1 MTFSKNTIV
10 ALATPPGISGIAVI
24 RISGPNSIEIIDKVF
39 KGKTKINDVKS
50 HTIHYG
56 KIMNENELID
66 FVTISVY
73 KAPNSYTGENVIEIG
88 CHGGISIIEEIIEI
102 LISTGA
108 KPAKPGEFTEQAFL
122 NGKLD
127 LTQIE
132 AVADLIHS
140 QSKIS
145 RASAA
150 RQLSGNLSKR
160 MNDLKDILINAASS
174 LELGFDFAEEDI
186 ELISNE
192 KLIKDLEYV
201 LKYSTELSDDYY
213 TSQIIKDGFHIAIAG
228 KPNAGKS
235 TLFNAILKKERSI
248 VSHIEGTTRD
258 YIEESIIINDI
269 VFKFYDTAGLRET
282 DDSIEIE
289 GIKFSEQILKNA
301 NMIILINDSTKS
313 QDDSRVIYNQLIS
326 NYSDKQVLY
335 IHNKSDVSNIQT
347 TEMVLSAK
355 LGQGIDEL
363 KTHIYNSAKIS
374 INRITDLTI
383 NKRISELLKE
393 IVVFLQKAINSAK
406 SDEDISHL
414 EIAIAYDIRN
424 AIHKFQEITGERYNE
439 DILNNIFQNFC
450 IGK

>member
-10 ALATPPGISGIAVI
+10 ALATPPGVSGIAVI
-24 RISGPNSIEIIDKVF
+24 RLSGSKSIEIIDKVF
-39 KGKTKINDVKS
+39 KGKSKIEEVKS

-66 FVTISVY
+66 FVTISVF
-73 KAPNSYTGENVIEIG
+73 KSPKSYTGEDVIEIS
-88 CHGGISIIEEIIEI
+88 CHGGISVIEEIIEI
-102 LISTGA
+102 LILAGA
-108 KPAKPGEFTEQAFL
+108 NPAKAGEFTERAFL

-132 AVADLIHS
+132 AVADIIHS

-160 MNDLKDILINAASS
+160 MNELKDILINAASS

-186 ELISNE
+186 ELISKE
-192 KLIKDLEYV
+192 KLINNIEYV
-201 LKYSTELSDDYY
+201 LKYSSELSNDFY

-235 TLFNAILKKERSI
+235 TLFNTILKKERSI

-258 YIEESIIINDI
+258 YIEESILINDI
-269 VFKFYDTAGLRET
+269 VIRFYDTAGLRET
-282 DDSIEIE
+282 KDSIEIE
-289 GIKFSEQILKNA
+289 GIKFSEQILNNA
-301 NMIILINDSTKS
+301 NMIILINDSTKGI
-313 QDDSRVIYNQLIS
+313 DDSRIIYNQLLEKYSEKPLLHIQNKIDIS
-326 NYSDKQVLY
+326 N
-335 IHNKSDVSNIQT
+335 IHTD
-347 TEMVLSAK
+347 EMVLSAK
-355 LGQGIDEL
+355 LGIGIDAL
-363 KTHIYNSAKIS
+363 KQHIYNSAKTS

-393 IVVFLQKAINSAK
+393 IVVFLQKAINSAN
-406 SDEDISHL
+406 SEENISHL